1 MPTDGDA
8 AVPGSSAAE
17 APGSVLETLRDA
29 IVQGEFAPEQRLVEA
44 DLSARFSASR
54 SAVRSALLQ
63 LANEGLVERFQ
74 HRGAR
79 VRAVT
84 IDEAVEITEVR
95 MVVEGLCA
103 AKAAERI
110 TEADAAE
117 LRGIGRRMRQAVA
130 AGDVLGYSDLN
141 QELHRRIRELSGQAT
156 AQGVIER
163 LRAQS
168 VRHQFRLAIQ
178 PGRPAVSLP
187 EHLAMIDTIC
197 AGDAEAAERTAR
209 RHLASVIE
217 ALRTADRAT
226 TRGLL
231 R

>member
-8 AVPGSSAAE
+8 AAPGSGAAE
-17 APGSVLETLRDA
+17 VPGSVLATLRDA
-29 IVQGEFAPEQRLVEA
+29 IVHGEFAPEQRLVEA

-63 LANEGLVERFQ
+63 LENEGLVERFQ

-79 VRAVT
+79 VRA
-84 IDEAVEITEVR
+84 ISLDEAVEITEVR

-103 AKAAERI
+103 AKAADRI
-110 TEADAAE
+110 TDTDAAE
-117 LRGIGRRMRQAVA
+117 LRGIGRRMREAVA

-187 EHLAMIDTIC
+187 EHLAMIDAIC
-197 AGDAEAAERTAR
+197 AADAEAAERAAR
-209 RHLASVIE
+209 RHLASVIA
-217 ALRTADRAT
+217 ALRTADRAA

>member
-1 MPTDGDA
+1 M
-8 AVPGSSAAE
+8 VPASDSAPGAS
-17 APGSVLETLRDA
+17 GSVLEALRDA
-29 IVQGEFAPEQRLVEA
+29 IVHGEFAPEQRLVEA
-44 DLSARFSASR
+44 DLSERFSASR

-63 LANEGLVERFQ
+63 LENEGLVERFQ

-79 VRAVT
+79 VRAVSLE
-84 IDEAVEITEVR
+84 EAVEITEVR

-110 TEADAAE
+110 NDAEAGE
-117 LRGIGRRMRQAVA
+117 LRGIGRRMQEAVA
-130 AGDVLGYSDLN
+130 SGDVLGYSDLN

-187 EHLAMIDTIC
+187 EHLAMIDAIC
-197 AGDAEAAERTAR
+197 ARDPRTAERAAR
-209 RHLASVIE
+209 EHLASVIE
-217 ALRTADRAT
+217 ALRKADRAAA
-226 TRGLL
+226 RGLL